1 MKRKSDFI
9 NVIQQLGLRGGVA
22 LHYSWIGLLLL
33 IFTFKQTSVF
43 ADYGKS
49 ETIVHHQATLL
60 FSDLYNNSQITPY
73 HLPFELDLSQQVKE
87 APDEN
92 DFEEDVED
100 ECAVITEPTAVKFPL
115 HLFLGDFSK
124 VAKHNTLQNR
134 SSVPLFILYH
144 SWKSFIA

>member
-9 NVIQQLGLRGGVA
+9 NAFQQLRLRGGVA
-22 LHYSWIGLLLL
+22 FRYSWIGLLFLVITL
-33 IFTFKQTSVF
+33 KQTSVF

-49 ETIVHHQATLL
+49 ETNVHHQATLL

-73 HLPFELDLSQQVKE
+73 HLPFELDFSQQVKE

-100 ECAVITEPTAVKFPL
+100 ECAVITETTAVKFPL
-115 HLFLGDFSK
+115 HLFSDDFSK

>member
-1 MKRKSDFI
+1 MKRKAVFMNAI
-9 NVIQQLGLRGGVA
+9 NHLGIRVGVA
-22 LHYSWIGLLLL
+22 FRYSWIGLLFLVITL
-33 IFTFKQTSVF
+33 KQTSVF

-49 ETIVHHQATLL
+49 ETNVHHQATLL

-100 ECAVITEPTAVKFPL
+100 ECAVITETTAVKFPL
-115 HLFLGDFSK
+115 HLFSDDFSK